1 MDCNKGDDATMEEN
15 LIADLVNKYMAIG
28 IGGVLVGCSIWLIK
42 HYVKQ
47 QMEDR
52 KIFVKQQTEDRAT
65 IMGLFQN
72 ELKDL
77 HKDSSLNA
85 ELNRKSVDMLE
96 TLLDRFTSLI
106 EYLNHHFN
114 GINEK
119 VEIKK

>member
-1 MDCNKGDDATMEEN
+1 MDCNKGDDAMMEEN

-28 IGGVLVGCSIWLIK
+28 IGGVLVACSIWLIK
-42 HYVKQ
+42 HY
-47 QMEDR
+47 
-52 KIFVKQQTEDRAT
+52 VKQQTEDRAT

-114 GINEK
+114 GINDK

>member
-1 MDCNKGDDATMEEN
+1 MEET

-28 IGGVLVGCSIWLIK
+28 IGAILVGCSIWLIK

-47 QMEDR
+47 QTEDR
-52 KIFVKQQTEDRAT
+52 KVFVKQQTEDRAT

-85 ELNRKSVDMLE
+85 ELNRKSVDMLK
-96 TLLDRFTSLI
+96 TLLDKFTSLI

-114 GINEK
+114 GNSDKVHFEK
-119 VEIKK
+119 EIKIRK

>member
-1 MDCNKGDDATMEEN
+1 MGEN

-28 IGGVLVGCSIWLIK
+28 IGAVLVACAIWLIK

-47 QMEDR
+47 QTEDR
-52 KIFVKQQTEDRAT
+52 KVFVKQQTEDRAT

-96 TLLDRFTSLI
+96 TLLDRFTSLT
-106 EYLNHHFN
+106 EYLNKYFN
-114 GINEK
+114 HNNKK
-119 VEIKK
+119 VGD

>member
-1 MDCNKGDDATMEEN
+1 MEEN

-28 IGGVLVGCSIWLIK
+28 IGAVLVACAIWLIK

-47 QMEDR
+47 QTEDR
-52 KIFVKQQTEDRAT
+52 KVFIKQQTEDRAT

-77 HKDSSLNA
+77 HNDSLMNA

-114 GINEK
+114 GYTDK
-119 VEIKK
+119 VNFKKKTDKKG

>member
-1 MDCNKGDDATMEEN
+1 MEEN

-28 IGGVLVGCSIWLIK
+28 IGAVLVACAIWLIK

-47 QMEDR
+47 QTEDR
-52 KIFVKQQTEDRAT
+52 KVFVKQQTEDRAT

-96 TLLDRFTSLI
+96 TLLEKFTSLI
-106 EYLNHHFN
+106 EYLNRHFN
-114 GINEK
+114 GNNDK
-119 VEIKK
+119 VDFKKEIKSKK